1 MDLDESPMS
10 IHEDE
15 VPEDHVDPQAA
26 IIKKIVEAFKELLDC
41 AKPPPSIVP
50 NVTVNFD
57 VQKIV
62 DAIKETAGSTPRIRP
77 G

>member
-1 MDLDESPMS
+1 MS
-10 IHEDE
+10 DDSDADE
-15 VPEDHVDPQAA
+15 VSGAGGGIDPQAA
-26 IIKKIVEAFKELLDC
+26 IIKKIVDAFKELLDC

-57 VQKIV
+57 VSKIV
-62 DAIKETAGSTPRIRP
+62 DAIKESAGSTPRIRP